1 MLMLHTY
8 LNISDLSDYITDNAY
23 LVSNLLQTSVKES
36 IILFSLL
43 ILFQY
48 KFTWF
53 YFIFNYSITDHMA
66 SYNFHETLDSISED
80 SSIPR
85 VVICF
90 P

>member
-36 IILFSLL
+36 IMLFSLL

-48 KFTWF
+48 RFT
-53 YFIFNYSITDHMA
+53 
-66 SYNFHETLDSISED
+66 
-80 SSIPR
+80 
-85 VVICF
+85 
-90 P
+90 